1 MFITF
6 FILFTYLEYVNEIKS
21 DQQNTT
27 NPQDTQNGANK
38 PNTAELHSQEN
49 ILILKICFAIICL
62 MGIIGMMIAQI
73 KAINLKPEWFY
84 IVPYVFLLLFIAVSF
99 PVSILVAYKAKPAKV
114 TKARQCGEGF
124 LLGIVTMAIQLV
136 SWHLVFVFY
145 GLILNPLRAFV
156 YSVVTVISIFCLVII
171 PAALFKLMWLIF
183 KIITPQCKRKC
194 KCGGYDCKDCEKICL
209 LFIDLCIMISL
220 VMLLLFAGAF
230 SIFILH
236 ISISSNH
243 PTLNELLKSVIPKI
257 LLVVITVVLLK
268 IFLNP
273 KTVKKY
279 WLLLPKIFMDP
290 MEIWKSFE
298 KAEDKTDK
306 NT

>member
-6 FILFTYLEYVNEIKS
+6 FILFTYLENINETKS
-21 DQQNTT
+21 DTA
-27 NPQDTQNGANK
+27 NPQNKKNGANK
-38 PNTAELHSQEN
+38 QNTAELHSQEN

-62 MGIIGMMIAQI
+62 MGIIGMMITQI
-73 KAINLKPEWFY
+73 KAIKLKPEWFY
-84 IVPYVFLLLFIAVSF
+84 IVPYVFLLLFIVVSF
-99 PVSILVAYKAKPAKV
+99 PVSIAVAYKAKPAKE
-114 TKARQCGEGF
+114 TKAQQCGEGF
-124 LLGIVTMAIQLV
+124 LLGIVTMAIQLA

-156 YSVVTVISIFCLVII
+156 YSVVAIISVFCLVVIS
-171 PAALFKLMWLIF
+171 AALFKLGHTMWLIF
-183 KIITPQCKRKC
+183 KIITPQCKKKC
-194 KCGGYDCKDCEKICL
+194 KCGEYESDDYEKIFL

-220 VMLLLFAGAF
+220 VTLLLFAGAF

-268 IFLNP
+268 TFLNP
-273 KTVKKY
+273 KKVKKY

-290 MEIWKSFE
+290 MEIWKSIE
-298 KAEDKTDK
+298 KTEDKKDEET
-306 NT
+306 